1 MVVGTNLWLWEQ
13 KPLVVGTKRHMIGEQ
28 KKMVVE
34 QKCMLME
41 QIYGCSNKNLW
52 LW

>member
-1 MVVGTNLWLWEQ
+1 MVVGTKTIGCGIKKTYDW
-13 KPLVVGTKRHMIGEQ
+13 GTTKIWF
-28 KKMVVE
+28 VE
-34 QKCMLME
+34 QKCMLVE

>member
-1 MVVGTNLWLWEQ
+1 VVS
-13 KPLVVGTKRHMIGEQ
+13 KRYMIGEQ
-28 KKMVVE
+28 KNMVVE
-34 QKCMLME
+34 QKRMLVE